1 MKFLALCLLA
11 CSFGASAQTY
21 VQPHFRSNGT
31 LVDGHY
37 RGGSTSSTYS
47 GTGSSGSST
56 YVQPHVTHS
65 GSFVQGY
72 HRTTPD
78 SSTLNNYGTS
88 GNFNPYTGATGTRS
102 SCKGF
107 GC

>member
-1 MKFLALCLLA
+1 MKFCALCLLA
-11 CSFGASAQTY
+11 LSFGASAQTY

-37 RGGSTSSTYS
+37 RGGSTSSGYS
-47 GTGSSGSST
+47 GTGSSSSST
-56 YVQPHVTHS
+56 YVQPHVTQS
-65 GSFVQGY
+65 GSYVQGH

-78 SSTLNNYGTS
+78 SSVLNNYGTS
-88 GNFNPYTGATGTRS
+88 GNFNPYTGSTGSRRS
-102 SCKGF
+102 CTGY

>member
-11 CSFGASAQTY
+11 FSFGASAQTY

-37 RGGSTSSTYS
+37 RGGSTPSVYS

-56 YVQPHVTHS
+56 YVQPHVTQS
-65 GSFVQGY
+65 GSYVQGY

-78 SSTLNNYGTS
+78 SSTLNNYGNAATRAVRRAATS
-88 GNFNPYTGATGTRS
+88 SEINP
-102 SCKGF
+102 
-107 GC
+107 

>member
-11 CSFGASAQTY
+11 ISFTASAQTY
-21 VQPHFRSNGT
+21 VQTHFRSNGT
-31 LVDGHY
+31 LVEGHY
-37 RGGSTSSTYS
+37 RGGSTSSAYS

-56 YVQPHVTHS
+56 YVQPHVTHI
-65 GSFVQGY
+65 GSYVQGH

-88 GNFNPYTGATGTRS
+88 GNFNPYTGSTGTRS
-102 SCKGF
+102 SCTGY